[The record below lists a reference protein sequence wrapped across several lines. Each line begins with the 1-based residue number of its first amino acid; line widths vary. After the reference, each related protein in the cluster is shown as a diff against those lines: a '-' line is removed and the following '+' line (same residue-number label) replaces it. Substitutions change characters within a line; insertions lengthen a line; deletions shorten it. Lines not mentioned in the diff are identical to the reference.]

1 MGLLLKGYSDLMIE
15 LFIVPMLCEPL
26 ISQPIDACLQQN
38 PNLAGLQYPNLAG
51 LQYPNLAGLQYP
63 NLAGLQYPNL
73 AGLQYPNLAGL
84 QYPNLAGLQYP
95 NLAGLQLADWAD
107 QESALDVDVL
117 IGADYY
123 WDLDEIVHRMY
134 TLSIMWT

>member
-38 PNLAGLQYPNLAG
+38 
-51 LQYPNLAGLQYP
+51 P